1 MSINAYEENR
11 ILSASPVELVRI
23 LHAAAV
29 SSIRDAREHLRSGDI
44 SSRSRAINK
53 AQMILLELASSL
65 DRTQRQELPE
75 RLLVLYDYMLTKLSE
90 ANVDQNEA
98 PLAEVSRLL
107 STLQEGWEPP
117 AVTEEIEPVLV
128 AR

>member
-29 SSIRDAREHLRSGDI
+29 SSVRDAQNHLLAGNI
-44 SSRSRAINK
+44 SDRSRAINK

-65 DRTQRQELPE
+65 DRAQRQELPE
-75 RLLVLYDYMLTKLSE
+75 RLLALYDYMLTRLSE
-90 ANVDQNEA
+90 ANVEQNEA

-107 STLQEGWEPP
+107 GTLQEGWAPQLIEEP
-117 AVTEEIEPVLV
+117 EPVLV
-128 AR
+128 ER